1 MAIQQSILDRYNNL
15 DWGNL
20 LRGDLGDA
28 GKLDEVKPNLDRIKN
43 VFEKILHYPIFER
56 MKRYNH
62 KSSSCLQR
70 LKPFLKSDLECSQFF
85 VHCDS

>member
-43 VFEKILHYPIFER
+43 VFEKIPNDIGRGSKL
-56 MKRYNH
+56 
-62 KSSSCLQR
+62 
-70 LKPFLKSDLECSQFF
+70 
-85 VHCDS
+85 